1 MPMDLMRVTQGDS
14 IYYSFLSTAFGL
26 IADSDIGTDNWR
38 VSPTLYGYLQSFL
51 TLDLVDG
58 SDPFHLRLRSVRSS
72 PASNSSLADSE
83 YRGVMSGR
91 FYPAEIS
98 MQIVEQ
104 DKESILAKA
113 KSRSA
118 TADSDGAVSTV
129 LPKAE
134 EQEWTTYPQS
144 EISFFYAGMYSNLH
158 IERLKLIKYRNAT
171 LCG

>member
-1 MPMDLMRVTQGDS
+1 MEGEPRV
-14 IYYSFLSTAFGL
+14 LE
-26 IADSDIGTDNWR
+26 
-38 VSPTLYGYLQSFL
+38 YLHPGL
-51 TLDLVDG
+51 TLILVDG
-58 SDPFHLRLRSVRSS
+58 SDSFHPRLRSVRPT
-72 PASNSSLADSE
+72 PAENSSSADSE

-118 TADSDGAVSTV
+118 TADADGVVSTV

-134 EQEWTTYPQS
+134 EQEWTTYPHS
-144 EISFFYAGMYSNLH
+144 EISFFYAGMYSNCRSSD
-158 IERLKLIKYRNAT
+158 IS
-171 LCG
+171 

>member
-1 MPMDLMRVTQGDS
+1 MEGEPPALYHLS
-14 IYYSFLSTAFGL
+14 I
-26 IADSDIGTDNWR
+26 
-38 VSPTLYGYLQSFL
+38 L

-58 SDPFHLRLRSVRSS
+58 SDSVHPRLRSVR
-72 PASNSSLADSE
+72 PALSQIALFADIE

-118 TADSDGAVSTV
+118 TADADGVVSTV

-134 EQEWTTYPQS
+134 EQEWTTYPHS
-144 EISFFYAGMYSNLH
+144 EISFFYAGMYSSCISSN
-158 IERLKLIKYRNAT
+158 T
-171 LCG
+171 S